1 MCPAVLQHQEYG
13 QYEISGRTKVAI
25 FKDAIAEELAAVSL

>member
-13 QYEISGRTKVAI
+13 QYETSDRTKVAI
-25 FKDAIAEELAAVSL
+25 LKDAIAEKLAAVSL